1 MIIKKF
7 VGKNE
12 IEATEMARK
21 ELGDSMVIMNVRKVK
36 PKGLFASF
44 RSKQVEV
51 TAALEDE
58 EEPLRQIRRIAQAQ
72 VAAQEK
78 VASEGKPLLTP
89 KAGEEKT
96 GAADPAAKSAAAAAA
111 APAVSVPDIT
121 APPQDDKT
129 ETIEKKLD
137 SLQNLLESQFRKEN
151 EAVSNTKENARKAGT
166 TAEGGTKAKEGK
178 EEKDPQTAEMDRFLK
193 LLYNTMMDN
202 EVDEKL
208 ANEIIREADRNRK
221 PKTTM
226 DFLLSTIYQK
236 MILHFGKSEGI
247 LPSAKGP
254 KVVFFIG
261 PTGVGKTTTIAKVA
275 SSISVNQKKKI
286 AMLTT
291 DTYRIAAT
299 DQLRTYASILGVPF
313 RVVYTAEELGIAVED
328 FGDCDFIFV
337 DTAGHSHKNE
347 ELLEHQKEYL
357 DLVKTLAES
366 QSFLVLSAT
375 TKYRD
380 LRKIVDNYRSVADFQ
395 LIFTKLDE
403 TSSLG
408 NLYNIRMYADAPI
421 AYITTGQNV
430 PDDIE
435 VFNAQKLVKLLLGG
449 KQ

>member
-12 IEATEMARK
+12 IEATEMAKK

-36 PKGLFASF
+36 PKGMFASF
-44 RSKQVEV
+44 RAKQVEV

-78 VASEGKPLLTP
+78 VASAGKPVLTP
-89 KAGEEKT
+89 KPAEDAK
-96 GAADPAAKSAAAAAA
+96 AAKETTEIPSENPAAV
-111 APAVSVPDIT
+111 APRNAT
-121 APPQDDKT
+121 AQDAKA
-129 ETIEKKLD
+129 EAIEKKLD
-137 SLQNLLESQFRKEN
+137 SLQNLLETQFRKEN
-151 EAVSNTKENARKAGT
+151 DAVSTTKENARKAGA
-166 TAEGGTKAKEGK
+166 TADGKPAEEAKK
-178 EEKDPQTAEMDRFLK
+178 EETDPQTAEMDRFLK

-202 EVDEKL
+202 EVDEKH

-247 LPSAKGP
+247 VPSSKGA

-313 RVVYTAEELGIAVED
+313 RVVYTAEELAIAVED
-328 FGDCDFIFV
+328 FGDCDYIFV

-357 DLVKTLAES
+357 DMVKTMAES

-375 TKYRD
+375 TKYKD
-380 LRKIVDNYRSVADFQ
+380 LRKIVDNYRSISDFQ

-408 NLYNIRMYADAPI
+408 NLYNIRLYADAPI

-435 VFNAQKLVKLLLGG
+435 VFNAQKIVKLLLGG

>member
-21 ELGDSMVIMNVRKVK
+21 ELGESMVIMNVRKVK

-44 RSKQVEV
+44 RAKQVEV

-78 VASEGKPLLTP
+78 VASAGKPVLVSKP
-89 KAGEEKT
+89 AEAT
-96 GAADPAAKSAAAAAA
+96 GAPVSDQSSETASDKSAS
-111 APAVSVPDIT
+111 VSVKNAST
-121 APPQDDKT
+121 QDAKA
-129 ETIEKKLD
+129 EAIEKRLD
-137 SLQNLLESQFRKEN
+137 SLQNLLENQFRKEN
-151 EAVSNTKENARKAGT
+151 EVVTTTKENALRAGE
-166 TAEGGTKAKEGK
+166 TADGEKKEGSNK
-178 EEKDPQTAEMDRFLK
+178 GETDPQTAEMDRFLK

-247 LPSAKGP
+247 VPSAKGA
-254 KVVFFIG
+254 KVIFFIG

-275 SSISVNQKKKI
+275 SSISVNQKKEI

-313 RVVYTAEELGIAVED
+313 RVVYTAEELAIAVED
-328 FGDCDFIFV
+328 FSDCDYIFV

-347 ELLEHQKEYL
+347 ELLEHQKEFL
-357 DLVKTLAES
+357 DTVKTMAES

-375 TKYRD
+375 TKGKD
-380 LRKIVDNYRSVADFQ
+380 LKKIVDNYRSIADFQ

-408 NLYNIRMYADAPI
+408 NLYNIRLYADAPI

-435 VFNAQKLVKLLLGG
+435 VFNAQKIVKLLLGG

>member
-36 PKGLFASF
+36 AKGLFASF

-78 VASEGKPLLTP
+78 MASAGKPVLTSKPSEEKAPTATAP
-89 KAGEEKT
+89 KAAV
-96 GAADPAAKSAAAAAA
+96 GAEALSAGGTSDANEG
-111 APAVSVPDIT
+111 S
-121 APPQDDKT
+121 QDDKA
-129 ETIEKKLD
+129 EIIEKKLD

-151 EAVSNTKENARKAGT
+151 EAVSTTMENARKAGA
-166 TAEGGTKAKEGK
+166 TAEDGSGSKEEKEGK
-178 EEKDPQTAEMDRFLK
+178 DPQATEMDRFLK
-193 LLYNTMMDN
+193 LLYNTMMEN

-208 ANEIIREADRNRK
+208 ANEIIREADRNRQ

-236 MILHFGKSEGI
+236 MILQFGKSEGI

-313 RVVYTAEELGIAVED
+313 RVVYTADELGIAVED
-328 FGDCDFIFV
+328 FGDCDYIFV

-347 ELLEHQKEYL
+347 ELLERQKEYL
-357 DLVKTLAES
+357 DLVKTLTES

-375 TKYRD
+375 TKYKD
-380 LRKIVDNYRSVADFQ
+380 LRKIVDNYRAVADFQ

-408 NLYNIRMYADAPI
+408 NLYNIRMYADTPV